1 MRTLGYLRDGFSEA
15 YTQTMSTEQQKAA
28 IRKRHAHYKEKN
40 RKIGPRALTAK
51 TDTSSFKVVPGED
64 INARLSRLE
73 AAGVYTPGSIMSS
86 SYANMVNYGTTDRN
100 AIAQINRQRQEWQD
114 QQNLKRYGTTDIK
127 KITAIVASKRGG
139 REAMW
144 QRVYGTS
151 NPDAV
156 YSMDAARRKAL
167 CQADAECRSMETS
180 LFNGYNGFAN
190 FGAFNNLIRA
200 GRLK

>member
-1 MRTLGYLRDGFSEA
+1 MRTLGYLRDGFGEA
-15 YTQTMSTEQQKAA
+15 YTQTVSTEQQKAA

-40 RKIGPRALTAK
+40 RKIGPRALTSK
-51 TDTSSFKVVPGED
+51 TNIPAFKVIPGED
-64 INARLSRLE
+64 INTRLARLE
-73 AAGVYTPGSIMSS
+73 AAGAYTPGSIMSGD
-86 SYANMVNYGTTDRN
+86 YANMVNYGTTDRN

-114 QQNLKRYGTTDIK
+114 QQNLKRHGTTDIK

-151 NPDAV
+151 SADAV
-156 YSMDAARRKAL
+156 YAMAAARRKAL

-180 LFNGYNGFAN
+180 LFNGFKGFAN
-190 FGAFNNLIRA
+190 FGVFNNILRSFT
-200 GRLK
+200 GR